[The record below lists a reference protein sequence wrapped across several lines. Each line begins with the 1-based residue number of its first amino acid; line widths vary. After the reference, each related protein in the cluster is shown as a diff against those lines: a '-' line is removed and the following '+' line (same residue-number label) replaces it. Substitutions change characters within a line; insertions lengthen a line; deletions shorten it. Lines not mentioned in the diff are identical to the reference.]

1 MPPLSPDLPV
11 VLVSTL
17 VVLVPTLV
25 LIRSNMT
32 QSKGFMT
39 LVLQRI
45 HSLYR
50 TSPLLRTVA
59 QLLPN
64 KPPKGLPPLTR
75 FEKVSS
81 RAVRVLGLNPGA
93 HTLQGT
99 NTWLVTGT
107 DTGGAHILVDTGEAH
122 SAEQY
127 IALLFDE
134 VFPTTGTKRLSHIL
148 LTHGHGDH
156 QGGVL
161 RLLSELKSRNML
173 PLPTIY
179 KRHMDS
185 GGGGEHIEDQ
195 QEFTVGSSGGG
206 GNGTTLRACYTPG
219 HTDDHVGFV
228 MPEEGAFLSGDCVL
242 GCGTSVFDDLHEYM
256 QSLRKIRGLIVD
268 SGGGRAGSGLGR
280 DSAGAGVQPMNT
292 IYPGHGPVIRG
303 SALQKIDEYLLHRD
317 TREQQIMDVLEN
329 GGNGEQ
335 GKGGKGKEQKGARK
349 RLRGEGG
356 VKGGVKGELWLP
368 SWDIMHALYGDL
380 NIFVQMSALHN
391 VGHHL
396 QKLKA
401 EGKITYRWPDLWRA
415 N

>member
-1 MPPLSPDLPV
+1 MLPLSRDLPV

-32 QSKGFMT
+32 QSKGFMA

-107 DTGGAHILVDTGEAH
+107 DTEGAHILVDTGEAH

-127 IALLFDE
+127 ISLLFDE

-185 GGGGEHIEDQ
+185 GGGG
-195 QEFTVGSSGGG
+195 GGDFP
-206 GNGTTLRACYTPG
+206 A
-219 HTDDHVGFV
+219 VGFECKLCRAV
-228 MPEEGAFLSGDCVL
+228 CSTCLLVIESKLVCTFLFIHPYTYLHSSSFLSLPHHFSLSLSMSLPPQVSISR
-242 GCGTSVFDDLHEYM
+242 TSR
-256 QSLRKIRGLIVD
+256 S
-268 SGGGRAGSGLGR
+268 S
-280 DSAGAGVQPMNT
+280 P
-292 IYPGHGPVIRG
+292 
-303 SALQKIDEYLLHRD
+303 
-317 TREQQIMDVLEN
+317 
-329 GGNGEQ
+329 
-335 GKGGKGKEQKGARK
+335 
-349 RLRGEGG
+349 
-356 VKGGVKGELWLP
+356 
-368 SWDIMHALYGDL
+368 
-380 NIFVQMSALHN
+380 
-391 VGHHL
+391 
-396 QKLKA
+396 
-401 EGKITYRWPDLWRA
+401 
-415 N
+415 